1 MERRLTTISQSLA
14 MTRAK
19 KKGDTIGGHT
29 TKDECYVLLFVLIFV
44 CACIGE
50 YLSIAICLKEREN
63 KRKVAGNSR
72 Y

>member
-14 MTRAK
+14 MMGAK

-29 TKDECYVLLFVLIFV
+29 TKDERCVLLFVLIFV
-44 CACIGE
+44 CACIGG